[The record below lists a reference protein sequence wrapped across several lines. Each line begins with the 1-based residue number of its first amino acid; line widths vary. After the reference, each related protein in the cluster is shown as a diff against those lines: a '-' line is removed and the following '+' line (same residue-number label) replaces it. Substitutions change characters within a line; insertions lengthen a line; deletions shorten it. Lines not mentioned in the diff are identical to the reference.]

1 MDEDILQRRFYFL
14 SLINSLLLLLSQFK
28 EAYIFRIDYP
38 SIRGGYL
45 PANPKK
51 DTWKMLNACIGANSK
66 RLIDEYT
73 GDGVQAISRLLYQC
87 ENIKIS
93 DQSIYNRLFQQV
105 IQNQG
110 E

>member
-1 MDEDILQRRFYFL
+1 
-14 SLINSLLLLLSQFK
+14 
-28 EAYIFRIDYP
+28 
-38 SIRGGYL
+38 
-45 PANPKK
+45 
-51 DTWKMLNACIGANSK
+51 MLNACIGANSK